1 MSKCGNI
8 DDDDNII
15 TKRFP
20 ENYKKKP
27 AKMSVSLFVLI
38 GQWFSFGGED
48 TLESSRTV
56 PYSANLRYVFAAVQ
70 LTFACQQDCIE

>member
-38 GQWFSFGGED
+38 GQWFSFGGGRHFGIE
-48 TLESSRTV
+48 
-56 PYSANLRYVFAAVQ
+56 PNSAVLS
-70 LTFACQQDCIE
+70 